1 MLDSIPCTAGVHS
14 NVSCGFNAGVLS
26 AVSNVLANEEIF
38 LEDSS
43 ITLSTS
49 SIVLRFFFLGISA
62 DGVCFLKVTLTA
74 KVFNVLADILSEVDD
89 LVEADEGEE
98 HAAMECTA
106 ESFSSFVPSKPASI

>member
-1 MLDSIPCTAGVHS
+1 MLGSIPWIAGVHS
-14 NVSCGFNAGVLS
+14 GVSFCFNVGVLS

-38 LEDSS
+38 WEDSS
-43 ITLSTS
+43 ITLSNS
-49 SIVLRFFFLGISA
+49 SIVSRFLFLGISA
-62 DGVCFLKVTLTA
+62 DGVCFLKVTLAA

-106 ESFSSFVPSKPASI
+106 ESFSSFVPSKSASI